1 MAKKQREYSRED
13 KLRAIHHF
21 VPQSY
26 LRRFAIEGKPNQVY
40 AYEIDK
46 EPYATNIKNVAGQR
60 DLYTFNDIDSK
71 GETAE
76 LEDVFADIDAQGIEL
91 LQLLDTLPDGF
102 VVLPEEQKGN
112 LFSYIAFLHT
122 RNVQE
127 RKQWAESYGQMSLVQ
142 MQMIASN
149 EEVWHRD
156 AKEAMGDKYDYDQ
169 AESSR
174 NALLDGK
181 MKVEFNPM
189 DQYFLGTTLAMSKE
203 LYFVL
208 MKLKKAVL
216 VSTDTQSKHFVTS
229 DNPVTHYRPEKDNR
243 PKWMGLGYIN
253 AVFQL
258 PISPTRCLLLINDD
272 MRMRTFKCTRGEVDH
287 MNWYTYYYAD
297 RWIFSHIKSKT
308 VMQMFKDHRAKEPF
322 SKIDSPFE
330 RAKKRKDS
338 EKT

>member
-1 MAKKQREYSRED
+1 MVKKPREYSRED

-26 LRRFAIEGKPNQVY
+26 LRRFAIEGKPNQIY

-60 DLYTFNDIDSK
+60 DLYTFKDTGNK

-76 LEDVFADIDAQGIEL
+76 LEDVFADIDGHGVEL
-91 LQLLDTLPDGF
+91 LQILDAMPDGF
-102 VVLPEEQKGN
+102 VKLPEEQKGN

-127 RKQWAESYGQMSLVQ
+127 RKQWAESFGQMSLVH
-142 MQMIASN
+142 MQMIASH
-149 EEVWHRD
+149 EEVFHRD
-156 AKEAMGDKYDYDQ
+156 AKTALGDKYEYKK
-169 AESSR
+169 AEESR
-174 NALLDGK
+174 AALLDGK
-181 MKVEFNPM
+181 MKVVYDPM
-189 DQYFLGTTLAMSKE
+189 DQYFLGTTLATSKE

-208 MKLKKAVL
+208 MRLKKAVL
-216 VSTDTQSKHFVTS
+216 VSTDTASKHIVTS
-229 DNPVTHYRPEKDNR
+229 DNPVTHYAPENYL
-243 PKWMGLGYIN
+243 PKMRGLGYIN

-272 MRMRTFKCTRGEVDH
+272 IRMRTFKCTRGEVDH

-297 RWIFSHIKSKT
+297 RWIFSHIKSKS
-308 VMQMFKDHRAKEPF
+308 VAKMFKGHKAIEPF
-322 SKIDSPFE
+322 SKIDSPFG

-338 EKT
+338 EKS